1 MPVIGA
7 RVTTEVRVEFE
18 SIAKAR
24 DNTCSSLAAKLI
36 TDFVSEEKQRCEQAN
51 QQALIPLTASLINS
65 HEAKSEQVSVRLE
78 PYYFAELGRM
88 AAERLWRR
96 GTYLGNL
103 FRAHVDR
110 RPVLCDLELNAV
122 RQVAR
127 QLADM
132 GRNLNQIAR
141 KLNTSVEHAH
151 LVASIDFELIKMLIE
166 LETNAV
172 RDLMKANVH
181 GWGVSDG
188 EA

>member
-7 RVTTEVRVEFE
+7 RVTTDVKVAFD
-18 SIAKAR
+18 SIANAR

-36 TDFVSEEKQRCEQAN
+36 TDFVNEEKQLGKQAD
-51 QQALIPLTASLINS
+51 QQTLLSLSAPFIDS

-78 PYYFAELGRM
+78 PYYFAELNRM
-88 AAERLWRR
+88 AAERFWRR

-103 FRAHVDR
+103 LRAHVDR
-110 RPVLCDLELNAV
+110 RPVLCDLEVNAV

-151 LVASIDFELIKMLIE
+151 LVASIDFELIKMLVE

-172 RDLMKANVH
+172 RALMKANVR
-181 GWGVSDG
+181 GWGVSDV